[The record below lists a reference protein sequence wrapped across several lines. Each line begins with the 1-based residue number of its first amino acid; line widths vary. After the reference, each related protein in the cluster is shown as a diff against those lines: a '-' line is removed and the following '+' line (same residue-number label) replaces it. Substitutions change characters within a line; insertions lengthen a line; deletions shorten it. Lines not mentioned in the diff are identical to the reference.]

1 MQKNSNVFIRSSYAF
16 AGIKAAF
23 LRESSLRIQF
33 LALAILVGLCIFLRI
48 ERVWCVIF
56 LAMCCLVI
64 ALELINSAIEV
75 LLDKL
80 YPDYDVTVK
89 FIKDCLAGSVL
100 IASIGSVVIFILFLS
115 TR

>member
-1 MQKNSNVFIRSSYAF
+1 MQKNSNFFIRASYAF

-33 LALAILVGLCIFLRI
+33 LALALLVGLCFFLKI
-48 ERVWCVIF
+48 ERLWSAIF
-56 LAMCCLVI
+56 LAMCSLVI
-64 ALELINSAIEV
+64 TLELVNSAIEA

-115 TR
+115 NR